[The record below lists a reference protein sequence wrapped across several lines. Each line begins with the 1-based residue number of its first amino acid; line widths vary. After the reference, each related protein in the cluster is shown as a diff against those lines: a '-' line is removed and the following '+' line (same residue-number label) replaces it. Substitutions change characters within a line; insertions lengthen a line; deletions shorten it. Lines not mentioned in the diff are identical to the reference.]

1 MNTTAES
8 QLAESRTNTAY
19 LDWDVRW
26 QSEEGRADWIE
37 PESFV
42 IETIPFLKERNVS
55 KVVDLGCG
63 VGRHAILLAAQ
74 GFSVTAVDASVS
86 AVNYVVDLAQ
96 EHDLT
101 ISIEQSEM
109 TDLPFKTDSIDYL
122 LAWNVIYHGDQS
134 VVTRSVSEI
143 LRVLK
148 PGGLF
153 QGTMLSKRNEEI
165 ASGRRISRNTYINT
179 DRFEKRHPHF
189 YCDGAELVA
198 LFNGFEPV
206 RMMDETHKRPG
217 SFHWHVLMEKK

>member
-1 MNTTAES
+1 MNTTTDNQLSES
-8 QLAESRTNTAY
+8 KTNTAY

-37 PESFV
+37 PEPFV
-42 IETIPFLKERNVS
+42 IETIPLLNER
-55 KVVDLGCG
+55 KIARIVDLGCG
-63 VGRHAILLAAQ
+63 VGRHAILLAAR

-86 AVNYVVDLAQ
+86 AVNYVANLAL
-96 EHDLT
+96 ERDLT
-101 ISIEQSEM
+101 LSIEQSEM
-109 TDLPFKTDSIDYL
+109 TDLPFESESIDYL
-122 LAWNVIYHGDQS
+122 LAWNVIYHGNQS

-165 ASGRRISRNTYINT
+165 ASGKRISRNTYINT

-189 YCDGAELVA
+189 YCDATELLA
-198 LFNGFEPV
+198 LFNGFEPI
-206 RMMDETHKRPG
+206 RLADEVHKRPG